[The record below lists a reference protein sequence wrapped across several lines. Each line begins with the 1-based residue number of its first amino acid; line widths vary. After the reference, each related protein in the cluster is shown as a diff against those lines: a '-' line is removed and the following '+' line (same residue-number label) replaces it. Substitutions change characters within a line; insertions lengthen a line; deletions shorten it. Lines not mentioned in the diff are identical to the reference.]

1 MRTEK
6 TTQNRELREADPE
19 VASVDY
25 KAPPHEVLEAVDRL
39 IAEDHLEIVLLD
51 TGGDEYAFRVEMRR

>member
-1 MRTEK
+1 MRTER
-6 TTQNRELREADPE
+6 TTQNRELREADWD

-39 IAEDHLEIVLLD
+39 IAEEHLEIVLLD
-51 TGGDEYAFRVEMRR
+51 TGDDQYAFRVELRK